1 MDLIDLISN
10 TDEYLIEQV
19 TANLILTYL
28 ILFAIIFS
36 ESGIILCPF
45 LPGDGLLFSI
55 GVVTAVT
62 PLNIYIIIPL
72 LSLAAILGYLFNYR
86 LGSTFGRWILD
97 RDIETIRKAYYKTD
111 IFMRDHGGKA
121 VIISRFF
128 PIVRTYVP
136 FVAGA
141 VQMNYKLFRRQT
153 VVGGV
158 LWVSLF
164 CLTGFFTGEIPWV
177 KANYGLIFLGLIIL
191 TILPFLFKVFK
202 IMRSR

>member
-1 MDLIDLISN
+1 MDLIDLIGN

-19 TANLILTYL
+19 TANLVLTYL

-55 GVVTAVT
+55 GVVATVS
-62 PLNIYIIIPL
+62 PLNIYIVIPL
-72 LSLAAILGYLFNYR
+72 LSLAAILGYLFNYH
-86 LGSTFGRWILD
+86 LGRSFGRWILE
-97 RDIETIRKAYYKTD
+97 RDYKTIRRAYSKTE
-111 IFMRDHGGKA
+111 IFMKDHGQKA

-136 FVAGA
+136 FVAGV
-141 VQMNYKLFRRQT
+141 VQMNYGVFRRQT
-153 VVGGV
+153 FVGGV
-158 LWVSLF
+158 LWVSIF

-177 KANYGLIFLGLIIL
+177 KENYGLIFLGLVVL
-191 TILPFLFKVFK
+191 TMLPFLFQVLK
-202 IMRSR
+202 MLRTR